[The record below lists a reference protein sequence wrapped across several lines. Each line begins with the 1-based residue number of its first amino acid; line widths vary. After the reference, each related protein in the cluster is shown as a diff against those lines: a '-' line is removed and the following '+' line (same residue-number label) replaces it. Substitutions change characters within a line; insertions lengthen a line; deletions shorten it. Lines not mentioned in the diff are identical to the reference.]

1 MRNEHNAGMGS
12 NIGDWYYPPGATT
25 DGFSLVPSNSTSNLP
40 YQSLKCTDQIGL
52 TVVGDVTNH
61 QGIVRCIT
69 SVPNLSRSENSF
81 VVYSDSVFS
90 AYSKSQL

>member
-1 MRNEHNAGMGS
+1 MRNIHNAGMGS
-12 NIGDWYYPPGATT
+12 NIGDWYYPPGNTT
-25 DGFSLVPSNSTSNLP
+25 DGFSLASSSSTP

-52 TVVGDVTNH
+52 ALVGDVTNN

-69 SVPNLSRSENSF
+69 SVPNLSRSEISF
-81 VVYSDSVFS
+81 GVYSDSVFN